1 MEQYLNKKKNRYEFK
16 AETRSLSLQ
25 NVFRMFNIHIRFSYE
40 YKRTA
45 SQYGIKE
52 NLMEYVEWGYEK

>member
-1 MEQYLNKKKNRYEFK
+1 MNLRQKH
-16 AETRSLSLQ
+16 TVLSLQ

-52 NLMEYVEWGYEK
+52 NLMGYVEC